1 MLNHIRFKISN
12 LLDVCNSSESGGDRC
27 SATPVWS
34 SLTEL
39 FDSELRLKSRLK
51 VDNAIHLF
59 AIDIVVIFNSAYYED
74 EIDLIDNRKKIACKY
89 MKGWFTID
97 VLSVIPFDN
106 LLN

>member
-1 MLNHIRFKISN
+1 MLDHIRFKISN

-59 AIDIVVIFNSAYYED
+59 AIDIVVSVRVV
-74 EIDLIDNRKKIACKY
+74 IDFFFELLDW
-89 MKGWFTID
+89 GLVD
-97 VLSVIPFDN
+97 VNTQEPE
-106 LLN
+106 